1 MFVDALQLKEYFVRA
16 GLEADKAEM
25 MAKGV
30 RDVIKE
36 SDLATKQ
43 DLMVLKESLTKT
55 LLTSLSIAVAF
66 IAIVL
71 PLVWSLL
78 S

>member
-1 MFVDALQLKEYFVRA
+1 MSVDALQLKEYFVRA

-25 MAKGV
+25 MSKGV

-55 LLTSLSIAVAF
+55 LLTSFSIAVAF